1 MKDTKFVKAYC
12 DKTKQHFGLEIKKI
26 GGEWKVVNMIHL
38 TPDEAKVMSSEINQ
52 PAFYTHTTL
61 QACRTCLSRKVGG
74 CTCAPKKFS
83 CQRKPKYNFQCIY
96 CREMR
101 IDYSAAAAVQGR
113 KDGDVIRL
121 SQGQVVKIRLSD
133 DRPLTKIFVGVGWD
147 PTRFGSNMDV
157 DSSVIVADSYA
168 KDIVYFGN
176 LKHSSGCVIHH
187 GDNLTGEDRGANDD
201 DENITV
207 HLNKVPRNRDKLVF
221 VLNIYNCAT
230 RHQRLGDI
238 KNMYIRLYDPV
249 SKKPLIEYKVDSNVE
264 RDTALII
271 GMAYREG
278 SDWNFK
284 AIGKGSRAKDVDEL
298 ADECMR
304 L

>member
-1 MKDTKFVKAYC
+1 MKDTKFIKAYC
-12 DKTKQHFGLEIKKI
+12 DKTKQNFGLEIKKI
-26 GGEWKVVNMIHL
+26 GREWKVVNMIHI
-38 TPDEAKVMSSEINQ
+38 TPDEAAVMTSEVNQ

-61 QACRTCLSRKVGG
+61 QACKRCTSRKVGG
-74 CTCAPKKFS
+74 CACAPRMVS

-96 CREMR
+96 CREMK
-101 IDYSAAAAVQGR
+101 IDYSAARAVQGR

-147 PTRFGSNMDV
+147 PVCSGANMDV
-157 DSSVIVADSYA
+157 DSSVIVANSRE
-168 KDIVYFGN
+168 KDIVFFGD
-176 LKHSSGCVIHH
+176 LEHSSGCVIHH
-187 GDNLTGEDRGANDD
+187 GDNLTGDDRGGNED

-207 HLNKVPRNRDKLVF
+207 HLNKVPRDRDKLVF
-221 VLNIYNCAT
+221 VLNIYKCAE
-230 RHQRLGDI
+230 RRQRLGDI

-249 SKKPLIEYKVDSNVE
+249 SRKPLIEYKVDSNIE

-271 GMAYREG
+271 GMAYRQG

-284 AIGKGSRAKDVDEL
+284 AIGKGSRARDVGEL